1 MMSPKIKV
9 LIVDDSI
16 IIQKLLNNFL
26 TKEVDFEIV
35 GICADPF
42 EASEFLTGNKVD
54 CMILDLEMPKMDGVT
69 FLKKVTESC
78 SVQTIILSGLIDSDP
93 SLRAKLKS
101 IGAFEAFAKPHGS
114 SHEFFPQLV
123 SAIRACCIES
133 FPAATVPRKAKH
145 QIKDLLLIASST
157 GGTDGVRKIVQALGP
172 NPPAVLIV
180 QHMAAVF
187 TKKFAASLNLVAQF
201 EIEEINDHSL
211 LEAGKGYVAP
221 GNYHV
226 RVLGHKNGTYSLEL
240 NQENHIHAVR
250 PAADHT
256 FLNMPK
262 SLIRHCTVIV
272 ITGMGKDGAAGLAHL
287 KRNGAKTIAESEISA
302 VVFGMP
308 KKAIETG
315 CVDKVL
321 TLPEICEFLNHK
333 YNKENAA

>member
-1 MMSPKIKV
+1 MKNPKIKV
-9 LIVDDSI
+9 LIVDDSV
-16 IIQKLLNNFL
+16 IIQKLLKNFL
-26 TKEVDFEIV
+26 SKEDDLEIV

-42 EASEFLTGNKVD
+42 EASEFLTGNNVD

-69 FLKKVTESC
+69 FLKKVTASC
-78 SVQTIILSGLIDSDP
+78 AVQTIILSGLVDSDP
-93 SLRAKLKS
+93 TLRAKLKS
-101 IGAFEAFAKPHGS
+101 IGAFEAFAKPQGTNHD
-114 SHEFFPQLV
+114 FFPRLV
-123 SAIRACCIES
+123 LSIRASCIKN
-133 FPAATVPRKAKH
+133 FPAATIPRKEKH
-145 QIKDLLLIASST
+145 QINDLLLIASST

-180 QHMAAVF
+180 QHMAAAF

-201 EIEEINDHSL
+201 EIEEVNDHSP

-226 RVLGHKNGTYSLEL
+226 RVLDHKNGTYSLAL

-287 KRNGAKTIAESEISA
+287 KKNGAETIAESEISA

-308 KKAIETG
+308 KMAIETG
-315 CVDKVL
+315 CVDKIL
-321 TLPEICEFLNHK
+321 SLSEICELLHHK
-333 YNKENAA
+333 YNKEKAA